1 MHPDNH
7 SVQRQVEWQSLRIHT
22 QRIAAIAK
30 QGPRVSTISAPL
42 AAPDHVNCAVQTR
55 RAHPHPEPS
64 PERQPNSP
72 RAAIYFLRRP
82 TFGEPGA
89 ISQRTATPFLG
100 RPVRFGHD
108 REQRQHEYC

>member
-64 PERQPNSP
+64 PERQPNPAPPSISCGGQP
-72 RAAIYFLRRP
+72 
-82 TFGEPGA
+82 FGEPGA

>member
-42 AAPDHVNCAVQTR
+42 AATDHVNCAVQTR
-55 RAHPHPEPS
+55 RAHPHLEPS
-64 PERQPNSP
+64 PERQPKFMAP
-72 RAAIYFLRRP
+72 RRHLFLAAASLWRAR
-82 TFGEPGA
+82 GNLAKDSDA
-89 ISQRTATPFLG
+89 ISRPSRTLRA
-100 RPVRFGHD
+100 
-108 REQRQHEYC
+108 